1 MDRQDSLPLAI
12 RRCLPNDYSAIW
24 DLHVTAL
31 EAVGARAPE
40 ADARGVN
47 DDLGKIEE
55 VYLKHSGEFLV
66 GLLGNQIVA
75 MGALKRLGACVAE
88 ITRMRVH
95 PTHWRRGYGEA
106 ILHRLESAATELRYS
121 ELWLDTLPIQTAA
134 QRLYT
139 KSGYVEFS
147 RIYVRGYQASE
158 AILFRKDIEPSSP

>member
-1 MDRQDSLPLAI
+1 MTIWAKSRRFISNTAESFLWACSAI
-12 RRCLPNDYSAIW
+12 RLWLWVLSS
-24 DLHVTAL
+24 DLV
-31 EAVGARAPE
+31 
-40 ADARGVN
+40 
-47 DDLGKIEE
+47 
-55 VYLKHSGEFLV
+55 LV
-66 GLLGNQIVA
+66 WPKLL
-75 MGALKRLGACVAE
+75 ACE
-88 ITRMRVH
+88 YIRH
-95 PTHWRRGYGEA
+95 NWRRGYGEA